1 VILRLGHVAL
11 TVTDLERSRDFYAGL
26 LCLHEHHREPGA
38 VYLRAN
44 EEFDV
49 WSLCLKQGPTAGLGH
64 AAFRVSTPDALA
76 DLERLHRDRG
86 LPTRRVPA
94 GHEPGQG
101 EALRARTSDG
111 HPVEFYFAMEQV
123 SPYDE
128 DGRVR
133 LPMRRTNRAGPVSP
147 ARIDH
152 VNLRSTDMEASLAY
166 WRDALG
172 FSVSEYLEDEAG
184 DVALA
189 WIRRTTGT
197 HDVALGRFDRP
208 AFAHVAYYLQDPLAV
223 FRAADAIGDAR
234 EHGRIEYGPSRHG
247 ITNAFF
253 VYLRDPDGNR
263 VELYT
268 GDYQRDLDLPP
279 IRWTWEDAHTQGYSW
294 WGAEIPDRFREV
306 MPTDTDA
313 SFLS

>member
-1 VILRLGHVAL
+1 RPEGEGGHPPAPRPRGQAALDVAARVGRQGRGAHGHRVERQRPHGRGRGGRAAARGATAQPGGRQRGRPPRAALGAARRPPPPPLRVRARGGGRRVTLRLGHVAL
-11 TVTDLERSRDFYAGL
+11 TVNDVERSRDFYAGL

-172 FSVSEYLEDEAG
+172 FSVSE
-184 DVALA
+184 
-189 WIRRTTGT
+189 
-197 HDVALGRFDRP
+197 
-208 AFAHVAYYLQDPLAV
+208 
-223 FRAADAIGDAR
+223 
-234 EHGRIEYGPSRHG
+234 
-247 ITNAFF
+247 
-253 VYLRDPDGNR
+253 
-263 VELYT
+263 
-268 GDYQRDLDLPP
+268 
-279 IRWTWEDAHTQGYSW
+279 
-294 WGAEIPDRFREV
+294 
-306 MPTDTDA
+306 
-313 SFLS
+313 